1 MIQPLHIEYTS
12 VFTVFPFSSTNGKH
26 KDWDD
31 VLTHED
37 AASDLNVPLL
47 VIGTKQDLE
56 SNLSGSLPVHQK
68 RSHVAE
74 DYGTE
79 EIHLNC
85 TDTKSTVPGSSAS
98 NKLSRFFDKVSRV
111 SRSMFESFLFQ
122 ALFFGR

>member
-1 MIQPLHIEYTS
+1 M
-12 VFTVFPFSSTNGKH
+12 
-26 KDWDD
+26 
-31 VLTHED
+31 LTHED
-37 AASDLNVPLL
+37 DASSDLNVPLL

-56 SNLSGSLPVHQK
+56 SNRGSLPVHQK

-98 NKLSRFFDKVSRV
+98 NKLSRFFDKVSLSQCLKIV
-111 SRSMFESFLFQ
+111 KKSLILQ
-122 ALFFGR
+122 AALFSRETSGIN

>member
-1 MIQPLHIEYTS
+1 MCL
-12 VFTVFPFSSTNGKH
+12 FPFSSTNGKH

-98 NKLSRFFDKVSRV
+98 NKLSRFFDKVSHV
-111 SRSMFESFLFQ
+111 SPLMFQSLLLFQ
-122 ALFFGR
+122 ALYSAGD

>member
-1 MIQPLHIEYTS
+1 MHIECTS
-12 VFTVFPFSSTNGKH
+12 VLLSSTNGKH

-37 AASDLNVPLL
+37 DASNDLNLPLL

-56 SNLSGSLPVHQK
+56 SNRGSLPVHQK

-98 NKLSRFFDKVSRV
+98 NKLSRFFDKVS
-111 SRSMFESFLFQ
+111 STGCCNKFWMENSY
-122 ALFFGR
+122 